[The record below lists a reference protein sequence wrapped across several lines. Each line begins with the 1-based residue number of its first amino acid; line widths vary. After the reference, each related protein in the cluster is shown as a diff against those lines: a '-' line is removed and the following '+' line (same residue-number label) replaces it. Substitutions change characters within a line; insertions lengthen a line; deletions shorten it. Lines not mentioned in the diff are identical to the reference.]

1 MDLYSKGD
9 FGEFAS
15 EFGIP
20 EAKTEELVETWM
32 QDAYIILSSEG
43 VKTRYEDIDY
53 DLLLNYM
60 IEYFENSEEYEK
72 CSNLLKLKKQ
82 IENE

>member
-9 FGEFAS
+9 LGEFPE
-15 EFGIP
+15 EFGVP

-32 QDAYIILSSEG
+32 KDAYEILNSEG
-43 VKTRYEDIDY
+43 VDKKYEDIDY
-53 DLLLNYM
+53 SLLLNYM
-60 IEYFENSEEYEK
+60 LEYFENSEEYEK

-82 IENE
+82 IDSE